1 MQSSIIITFF
11 LIIPIDSLII
21 TIFAAHFK
29 KSTMRALK
37 IVVLAKQVPDTR
49 NVGPD
54 AMKEDGTVNRAVLP
68 AIFNPD
74 DLNALEMALQIK
86 DINPKSEI
94 IVLTM
99 GPKRAADLIRE
110 GLFRGADQGIM
121 VSDRRFGGADT
132 LATSYTLSM
141 AIKKIGEVDLVLGG
155 VQAIDGDTAQT
166 GPQTAE
172 KIGFPQ
178 VTYIESLLEITDDHL
193 IVKRRLEKGVES
205 VRSPL
210 PVLMTVSG
218 SFDECR
224 PRNAKKVMKY
234 KYARTITELERE
246 PDLLRS
252 RIEKN
257 KDLFIPEWTVEDIN
271 ADFDKIG
278 LPGSPTKVKDVENI
292 VLTAKESKVLNSSDA
307 DIDSMMGDLIGSH
320 IIG

>member
-1 MQSSIIITFF
+1 
-11 LIIPIDSLII
+11 
-21 TIFAAHFK
+21 
-29 KSTMRALK
+29 MRK
-37 IVVLAKQVPDTR
+37 FRIVVLAKQVPDTR
-49 NVGPD
+49 SVGPD

-74 DLNALEMALQIK
+74 DLHALEMGLQIR
-86 DINPKSEI
+86 DRRPGSEVI
-94 IVLTM
+94 ILTM

-110 GLFRGADQGIM
+110 GLYRGADRGVM

-141 AIKKIGEVDLVLGG
+141 AIKKIGDVDIVLGG

-178 VTYIESLLEITDDHL
+178 VTYIEKIEEIGDEYI
-193 IVKRRLEKGVES
+193 IVKRRLEKGIEIVKA
-205 VRSPL
+205 PF

-218 SFDECR
+218 TFDHSR
-224 PRNAKKVMKY
+224 PKNAQRLMKY
-234 KYARTITELERE
+234 KYARTQSELERE
-246 PDLLRS
+246 QDFIKLK
-252 RIEKN
+252 IEN
-257 KDLFIPEWTVEDIN
+257 NPSLQIPEWSVEDIQ
-271 ADFDKIG
+271 ADLQRIG

-292 VLTAKESKVLNSSDA
+292 ILTAKESKRLSGSDD
-307 DIDSMMGDLIGSH
+307 DIDLMISELVNAH

>member
-1 MQSSIIITFF
+1 
-11 LIIPIDSLII
+11 
-21 TIFAAHFK
+21 
-29 KSTMRALK
+29 MRALK

-74 DLNALEMALQIK
+74 DLNALELAFQIRDK
-86 DINPKSEI
+86 VAGSEVVI
-94 IVLTM
+94 LTM

-110 GLFRGADQGIM
+110 GLFRGADKGIM

-141 AIKKIGEVDLVLGG
+141 AIKKIGNVDLVLGG

-178 VTYIESLLEITDDHL
+178 ITYVEELLDIEEKYIT
-193 IVKRRLEKGVES
+193 VKRRLEKGVE
-205 VRSPL
+205 VVKAPI

-218 SFDECR
+218 TFQDCR
-224 PRNAKKVMKY
+224 PRNAKRVMKF
-234 KYARTITELERE
+234 KYSRTLTEMERE
-246 PDLLRS
+246 DEILQAKINKETHLL
-252 RIEKN
+252 
-257 KDLFIPEWTVEDIN
+257 IPEWSVEDIS
-271 ADFDKIG
+271 AEAEKIG
-278 LPGSPTKVKDVENI
+278 LPGSPTKVKDVENVI
-292 VLTAKESKVLNSSDA
+292 LTAKESKVLGSSA
-307 DIDSMMGDLIGSH
+307 EDIDIMISELIGSH

>member
-1 MQSSIIITFF
+1 
-11 LIIPIDSLII
+11 
-21 TIFAAHFK
+21 
-29 KSTMRALK
+29 MRALK

-74 DLNALEMALQIK
+74 DLNALELAFQIRDK
-86 DINPKSEI
+86 VPGSEVI
-94 IVLTM
+94 ILTM

-110 GLFRGADQGIM
+110 GLFRGADKGIM

-141 AIKKIGEVDLVLGG
+141 AIKKIGNVDLVLGG

-178 VTYIESLLEITDDHL
+178 ITYVEELHDIGVKYIT
-193 IVKRRLEKGVES
+193 VKRRLEKGVE
-205 VRSPL
+205 VVKAPI

-218 SFDECR
+218 TFQDCR
-224 PRNAKKVMKY
+224 PRNAKRVMKF
-234 KYARTITELERE
+234 KYSRTLTEMERE
-246 PDLLRS
+246 EELLQAKIQKES
-252 RIEKN
+252 H
-257 KDLFIPEWTVEDIN
+257 LLIPEWTVEDI
-271 ADFDKIG
+271 AAEAEKIG
-278 LPGSPTKVKDVENI
+278 LPGSPTKVKDVENVI
-292 VLTAKESKVLNSSDA
+292 LTAKESKILGSSA
-307 DIDSMMGDLIGSH
+307 EDIDIMISELIGSH

>member
-1 MQSSIIITFF
+1 
-11 LIIPIDSLII
+11 
-21 TIFAAHFK
+21 
-29 KSTMRALK
+29 MRPLK

-86 DINPKSEI
+86 DIAIGSEVI
-94 IVLTM
+94 ILTM

-110 GLFRGADQGIM
+110 GLFRGADKGIM

-141 AIKKIGEVDLVLGG
+141 AIKKIGDVDLVLGG

-178 VTYIESLLEITDDHL
+178 VTYIEELIEISENHA
-193 IVKRRLEKGVES
+193 IVKRRLEKGVET
-205 VRSPL
+205 VKTPL

-218 SFDECR
+218 TFSECR

-234 KYARTITELERE
+234 KYARTLTELERE
-246 PDLLRS
+246 PDHIKS
-252 RIEKN
+252 RIEGDKT
-257 KDLFIPEWTVEDIN
+257 LFIPEWTVEDIN
-271 ADFDKIG
+271 ADHEKIG
-278 LPGSPTKVKDVENI
+278 LPGSPTKVKDVENV
-292 VLTAKESKVLNSSDA
+292 VLTAKESKVLSNDEA
-307 DIDSMMGDLIGSH
+307 DIDIMMGELTGSH